1 MLRTVK
7 DGIRAT
13 AEFAAEADAGRLI
26 ALEP

>member
-13 AEFAAEADAGRLI
+13 AEFAAEADARRLI
-26 ALEP
+26 ALKP